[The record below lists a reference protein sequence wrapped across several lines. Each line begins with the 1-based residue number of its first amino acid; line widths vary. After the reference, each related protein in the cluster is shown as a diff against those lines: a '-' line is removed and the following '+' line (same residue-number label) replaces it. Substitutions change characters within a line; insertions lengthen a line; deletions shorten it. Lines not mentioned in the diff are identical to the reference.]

1 MNSGPGPTS
10 YCRKLNVLKQTQAPL
25 AKKTKENKGKQS
37 LISTERCW
45 TATPWSAMCCG
56 KQNAGHKAPQEK
68 LNMNFSCVKS
78 SGMSGII
85 IDTLFYITLGVMYF

>member
-1 MNSGPGPTS
+1 
-10 YCRKLNVLKQTQAPL
+10 
-25 AKKTKENKGKQS
+25 
-37 LISTERCW
+37 
-45 TATPWSAMCCG
+45 MCCG

-78 SGMSGII
+78 SGMSDII